1 MNLIEQ
7 KLVDAYAVLVM
18 AKKYIMKEEDRVNEN
33 QKLVPSRYMNDV
45 EIKIAE
51 RTIEVL
57 EVK

>member
-18 AKKYIMKEEDRVNEN
+18 AKKYIIKEEDRVNEN
-33 QKLVPSRYMNDV
+33 QKLVPSKYVKDV